1 MEQLIAR
8 RPISFGLVLLLTMLL
23 AVWSNGGVALGAE
36 FTVDSTADVVDA
48 NIGDGVCDDG
58 AGNCTLRGAIQE
70 ANALGGADTITVP
83 PGTYFIALGDLDIAG
98 DLTINGSGA
107 IDTIID
113 GGALDRVLRIHF
125 GTVVITGVTVQNGN
139 TSGEGG
145 GIINFGALT
154 LTDSTVTGNSTIESG
169 GGIWNGDSVT
179 LTLTNSNVSGNTAKL
194 GGGIVNFRGTVNV
207 ENSTVS
213 ANTGGSDGGGGIL
226 NNGGPM
232 TLTNST
238 VSGNSSDSIGGGIYN
253 TGDSTLTVINSN
265 VSGNTA
271 DGSGG
276 GVYNG
281 SGTTE
286 LVNTIIA
293 MNSAAGTGPDC
304 SGSHTSL
311 GYNLIG
317 DTTDCQF
324 IATTGDLVGDGANP
338 IDPLLGPLQD
348 NGGPTFTHALITSS
362 PAIDAIPVADCNDTL
377 GEAVTTDQRGV
388 LRPQGSACDIGSYE
402 LESVIEEDTRFTV
415 QINGGHVVPPVDTI
429 ARGRGRFELDAS
441 ETGICGTLQIGDIL
455 GVTAAHIHCGL
466 PGKNGP
472 VGITLKEFAQPV
484 DFVDPT
490 KNSWSIFAPNEGNG
504 CGWANIDSLVK
515 TPRPPGAMGG

>member
-265 VSGNTA
+265 VSGMAAVAASTTA

-281 SGTTE
+281 SGT
-286 LVNTIIA
+286 
-293 MNSAAGTGPDC
+293 
-304 SGSHTSL
+304 
-311 GYNLIG
+311 
-317 DTTDCQF
+317 
-324 IATTGDLVGDGANP
+324 
-338 IDPLLGPLQD
+338 
-348 NGGPTFTHALITSS
+348 
-362 PAIDAIPVADCNDTL
+362 
-377 GEAVTTDQRGV
+377 
-388 LRPQGSACDIGSYE
+388 
-402 LESVIEEDTRFTV
+402 
-415 QINGGHVVPPVDTI
+415 
-429 ARGRGRFELDAS
+429 
-441 ETGICGTLQIGDIL
+441 
-455 GVTAAHIHCGL
+455 
-466 PGKNGP
+466 
-472 VGITLKEFAQPV
+472 
-484 DFVDPT
+484 
-490 KNSWSIFAPNEGNG
+490 SWSIP
-504 CGWANIDSLVK
+504 SS
-515 TPRPPGAMGG
+515 R